1 MEYYSIIRKNEMML
15 FRNMDGLRDY
25 HTKWGKP
32 DREIPHDDR
41 KTHDY
46 DLFLYGSFF
55 LDMLIYHY
63 HAWLPSYSGTMENIF
78 TLFFSIT
85 PYHLKFKRSNFIQA
99 CLFSLFSFLT
109 CSCSIFFS
117 FNYLKVLNFTL
128 LFLVDNFNFLLV
140 LIYLSLFELFQ
151 IKNDY
156 LKFLYSLENSMFHFA
171 LLIHYF
177 FIKLYAKLHKA
188 SAFISSGF

>member
-1 MEYYSIIRKNEMML
+1 
-15 FRNMDGLRDY
+15 
-25 HTKWGKP
+25 
-32 DREIPHDDR
+32 
-41 KTHDY
+41 
-46 DLFLYGSFF
+46 
-55 LDMLIYHY
+55 
-63 HAWLPSYSGTMENIF
+63 MENIF
-78 TLFFSIT
+78 TLFFPIT

-99 CLFSLFSFLT
+99 CLFPLFPFLT

-156 LKFLYSLENSMFHFA
+156 LIFLYSLQNSMFHFA

-177 FIKLYAKLHKA
+177 LLNFMPSFTRPLP
-188 SAFISSGF
+188 SSHLNSNMKREITYMY